1 MKRIFGVRTARARE
15 SLLLSRRLMP
25 FVLLAITLVLVTRV
39 SPASAEESWPQ
50 HPVTIVVPFQAGGSA
65 DLLARIVAQQL
76 QEQLGAPFVVENRS
90 GAGGSVGTSYVA
102 KADPDGYTFL
112 LGTFSGIVLNP
123 LVYSKL
129 PYDAERDLQPVA
141 LLVRMPNLL
150 VVSQKISA
158 KTVPELIDYI
168 KANDGKLN
176 YGSSGVGTSSHL
188 SVVLL
193 GLATGTHMIHV
204 PFRSTT
210 DELTSLMNGSI
221 DFAIDSM
228 TTLWPQSQAGA
239 IRALAVST
247 ATRSLSA
254 PNLPTIGETIKD
266 YAVPSWQGLF
276 APAGTPKPII
286 DKVAAALKR
295 SFEKPEVVDALTKL
309 GGDPA
314 VMGPD
319 EFAAYIKEEAPKW
332 RDVVK
337 AAGVHID

>member
-1 MKRIFGVRTARARE
+1 MR
-15 SLLLSRRLMP
+15 
-25 FVLLAITLVLVTRV
+25 FVLLAATVFLINRSSPVL
-39 SPASAEESWPQ
+39 SADTWPQ
-50 HPVTIVVPFQAGGSA
+50 HAVTIVVPFQAGGSA
-65 DLLARIVAQQL
+65 DLLARMVGKQL
-76 QEQLGAPFVVENRS
+76 QADLGVSIVVENRS
-90 GAGGSVGTSYVA
+90 GAGGSIGTSYVA

-112 LGTFSGIVLNP
+112 LGTFSGIVLNG

-129 PYDAERDLQPVA
+129 TYDADRDLQPVV

-150 VVSQKISA
+150 VVNQRVAA

-188 SVVLL
+188 SGVLF

-210 DELTSLMNGSI
+210 DEVTNLINGSI
-221 DFAIDSM
+221 DLAIDSM
-228 TTLWPQSQAGA
+228 TTLWPQARAGA
-239 IRALAVST
+239 IHALAVST
-247 ATRSLSA
+247 ATRSPSA
-254 PNLPTIGETIKD
+254 PNLPTVGETIKGYD
-266 YAVPSWQGLF
+266 VPSWQGLF
-276 APAGTPKPII
+276 APAGTPKSIV

-295 SFEKPEVVDALTKL
+295 DYDKPEVLDALTRL
-309 GGDPA
+309 GGDPTL
-314 VMGPD
+314 MGPD
-319 EFAAYIKEEAPKW
+319 EFGAYIRKETPKW